1 MPALKEQL
9 CQIIDQVLQPLFHS
23 KGGVPGLRP
32 EIRLEVPNDKQHG
45 DLSTNVAMQAS
56 KIFRKPPLELAAQF
70 QKLIQEKIS
79 QSPLRDQVVKIEV
92 KSPGFINFTFS
103 NQALFTFL
111 QDVLTQA
118 GNFGRSKVGGGKKIQ
133 IEFVSANPTGPL
145 SVAHARQAA
154 VGDALGN
161 ILNFLGFAVTKEYYV
176 NDEGNQINMLGES
189 ILARA
194 KEILGEPTAIPENGY
209 QGEYIRDMAQE
220 FLQKKNV
227 KDLIGVKRIVRA
239 EFSRFGVEY
248 LMAIIKR
255 ELKDFGVGFD
265 VWSHQSKIA
274 TSDTME
280 EMLAYLGEK
289 GFLYE
294 QDGALW
300 FRSTDF
306 GDDKDR
312 VLEKSDGTYTYLT
325 PDIVYHRDKFERG
338 FDKVIN
344 IWGPD
349 HHGYIPRLKAAVEAL
364 GRDREALTVLI
375 VQLATI
381 YRDGKPVS
389 MSTRRGEYISLQ
401 EVIDEVGIDAARYFF
416 LKRHTNQHLEFDLE
430 LAKKETPENPV
441 YYIQYAHARINSVM
455 EKAGQ
460 ENLSAKRS
468 GFQFLTEAGEQ
479 DLIKKIYQFAEILGM
494 CENQLDAYALGNYL
508 LELAIAFHKFYDQ
521 YRVIDT
527 ANKDHSEE
535 RLGLILAVQIILANG
550 LKLLGI
556 SAPAKM

>member
-23 KGGVPGLRP
+23 KGGVPQLQ
-32 EIRLEVPNDKQHG
+32 LEVPNDKQHG

-79 QSPLRDQVVKIEV
+79 QSPLREQVVKIEV

-161 ILNFLGFAVTKEYYV
+161 ILSFLGFAVTKEYYV

-220 FLQKKNV
+220 FLQRENVNDLVAVKKI
-227 KDLIGVKRIVRA
+227 DRA
-239 EFSRFGVEY
+239 RSSKFGVEY
-248 LMAIIKR
+248 LMAIIKK

-265 VWSHQSKIA
+265 VWSYQSKIA
-274 TSDTME
+274 TPDTIE

-349 HHGYIPRLKAAVEAL
+349 HHGYIPRLQAAVEAL

-460 ENLSAKRS
+460 ENLSPKR
-468 GFQFLTEAGEQ
+468 GEFQLLTETGEQ
-479 DLIKKIYQFAEILGM
+479 DLIKKIYLFAEILWM
-494 CENQLDAYALGNYL
+494 CESQLDAYALGNYL

>member
-56 KIFRKPPLELAAQF
+56 KIFREPPLELAAQF